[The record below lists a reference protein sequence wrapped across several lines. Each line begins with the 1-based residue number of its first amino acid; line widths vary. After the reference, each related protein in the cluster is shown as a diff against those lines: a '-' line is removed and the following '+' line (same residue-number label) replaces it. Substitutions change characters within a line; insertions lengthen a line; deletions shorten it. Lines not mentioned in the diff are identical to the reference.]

1 MPPPGHIVRIEPHPS
16 FYTDPT
22 WQTPCAVPGHIQG
35 EFWSSIF
42 FVVFKAPL
50 EGQQQIF
57 QKGKPYAQIFIL
69 PKKVNYEIDE
79 MPAEIKKSR
88 EKRNDIIFNNRRKVA
103 KHVWKDSLNQEF
115 DDKYKQLK
123 TIFEKKGI
131 AGVDEFLEKLVAC
144 PVVKGKLR
152 YKLVNYNKL
161 NKRKP

>member
-1 MPPPGHIVRIEPHPS
+1 
-16 FYTDPT
+16 
-22 WQTPCAVPGHIQG
+22 
-35 EFWSSIF
+35 
-42 FVVFKAPL
+42 
-50 EGQQQIF
+50 
-57 QKGKPYAQIFIL
+57 
-69 PKKVNYEIDE
+69 

-88 EKRNDIIFNNRRKVA
+88 EKRNDIIFSNRRKVA

>member
-1 MPPPGHIVRIEPHPS
+1 
-16 FYTDPT
+16 
-22 WQTPCAVPGHIQG
+22 
-35 EFWSSIF
+35 
-42 FVVFKAPL
+42 
-50 EGQQQIF
+50 
-57 QKGKPYAQIFIL
+57 
-69 PKKVNYEIDE
+69 
-79 MPAEIKKSR
+79 
-88 EKRNDIIFNNRRKVA
+88 
-103 KHVWKDSLNQEF
+103 VWKDSLNQEF